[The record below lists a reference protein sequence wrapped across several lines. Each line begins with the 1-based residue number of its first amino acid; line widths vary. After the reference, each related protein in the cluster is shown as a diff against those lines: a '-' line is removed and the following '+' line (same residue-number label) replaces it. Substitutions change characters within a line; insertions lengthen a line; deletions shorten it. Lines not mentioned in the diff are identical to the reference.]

1 MSLTCHTAK
10 SQCLTQKEPAK
21 YTNKLIKKTTD
32 KKTTLSV
39 SSQQPNCN
47 CKLQVII
54 AAPAIRTTVGIC
66 L

>member
-1 MSLTCHTAK
+1 M
-10 SQCLTQKEPAK
+10 
-21 YTNKLIKKTTD
+21 KKTTD

-54 AAPAIRTTVGIC
+54 AAPAIRTTVGLC